1 MSAPIALQLYSLRE
15 LLNVD
20 FTAGIRKVAEIGY
33 AGVETAGFLGTTPQ
47 DAARLFGELGLT
59 VCSAHSPLP
68 LGDKQA
74 EVLDT
79 MAALGCSRL
88 VCPWKPQELF
98 ASIDGI
104 RQVCDELNEA
114 NIVARAHGLTLS
126 YHNHWAE
133 CALVG
138 GHRAYELM
146 FAHLSP
152 EILFEVDTYWAKT
165 AGVDPVTLVRQLGT
179 RAPLLHIKD
188 GPCVM
193 DAPMTAVGDGIQ
205 DVPGIVAAGAGAT
218 EWLIVELDRCA
229 TEMLEAVTKSYR
241 YMIGKGLA
249 HGRRN

>member
-1 MSAPIALQLYSLRE
+1 MTAPIALQLYSLRE
-15 LLNVD
+15 LLNAD
-20 FTAGIRKVAEIGY
+20 YATGIRKVAAIGY
-33 AGVETAGFLGTTPQ
+33 AGVETAGFPGTTPQ
-47 DAARLFGELGLT
+47 AAARLFDELGLT

-68 LGDKQA
+68 LGDQQA

-79 MAALGCSRL
+79 MAALGCTRL

-133 CALVG
+133 CAQVDG
-138 GHRAYELM
+138 RRAYEIMLDQL
-146 FAHLSP
+146 AP
-152 EILFEVDTYWAKT
+152 DILFEVDTYWAKT
-165 AGVDPVTLVRQLGT
+165 AGVDPITWVRELGL

-188 GPCVM
+188 GPCIM
-193 DAPMTAVGDGIQ
+193 DAPMTAVGDGVQ

-229 TEMLEAVTKSYR
+229 TDMLEAVTQSYR
-241 YMIGKGLA
+241 YMVGKGLA
-249 HGRRN
+249 HGKRD

>member
-20 FTAGIRKVAEIGY
+20 YAAGIRRVAEIGY
-33 AGVETAGFLGTTPQ
+33 VGVETVGFPGTTPQ
-47 DAARLFGELGLT
+47 AAAKLFQGLGLT

-68 LGDKQA
+68 PGDKQA

-79 MAALGCSRL
+79 MAALGCARL
-88 VCPWKPQELF
+88 VCPWKAPELF
-98 ASIDGI
+98 ASVDGI

-114 NIVARAHGLTLS
+114 NAVARAHGLTLS

-133 CALVG
+133 CAQVG
-138 GHRAYELM
+138 GRRAYEIMLDQL
-146 FAHLSP
+146 AP
-152 EILFEVDTYWAKT
+152 DILFEVDTYWAQT
-165 AGVDPVTLVRQLGT
+165 AGVDPAAMVRQLGS

-193 DAPMTAVGDGIQ
+193 DAPMTAVGDGVV

-229 TEMLEAVTKSYR
+229 TDMLEAVAKSYR
-241 YMIGKGLA
+241 YMVGKGLA
-249 HGRRN
+249 HGR

>member
-1 MSAPIALQLYSLRE
+1 MPSPIALQLYSLRE
-15 LLNVD
+15 LLNAGYA
-20 FTAGIRKVAEIGY
+20 AGIRKVAEIGY
-33 AGVETAGFLGTTPQ
+33 AGVETVAFPGTTPRV
-47 DAARLFGELGLT
+47 AAQLFQELGLT
-59 VCSAHSPLP
+59 VCSAHLPLP

-79 MAALGCSRL
+79 MAALGCARL
-88 VCPWKPQELF
+88 VCAWKPQELF

-104 RQVCDELNEA
+104 RQVCDELNAA
-114 NIVARAHGLTLS
+114 NIVARANGLTLS

-138 GHRAYELM
+138 GHRAYEIM

-165 AGVDPVTLVRQLGT
+165 AGVDPITLVRQLGT

-193 DAPMTAVGDGIQ
+193 DAPMTAVGDGVQ
-205 DVPGIVAAGAGAT
+205 DLPGIVAAGAGAT
-218 EWLIVELDRCA
+218 EWLIVEIDRCA
-229 TEMLEAVTKSYR
+229 TDMLEAVAKSYQ
-241 YMIGKGLA
+241 YLVGKGLA
-249 HGRRN
+249 YGRRD